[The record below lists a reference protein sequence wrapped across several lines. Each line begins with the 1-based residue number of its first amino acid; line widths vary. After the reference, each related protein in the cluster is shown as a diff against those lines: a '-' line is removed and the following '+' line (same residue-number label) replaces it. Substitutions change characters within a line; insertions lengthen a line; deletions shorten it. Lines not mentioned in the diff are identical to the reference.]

1 MSTTYPL
8 PTLAASITPA
18 GITAPSFD
26 DILSSLK
33 ASFRLI
39 YGADAYLE
47 ADSQDGQLLAIFARA
62 LHDCNMATIAAY
74 NSFSPQTAVGNGLSN
89 VVKIN
94 HMQRLVATRSQ
105 INLTLTGQAGTII
118 ASGIV
123 GDDDGNRW
131 LLPSVVTIPPA
142 GVIIATAQ
150 AEQVGAVGAPIGS
163 ATRILTPTAGWQSVT
178 NATAATP
185 GQPVESDAALRA
197 RQEITPALNSYTVIT
212 GLAAAIK
219 ALSGVT
225 YGVIYEND
233 TNTTNADGIPAHSI
247 ACVVKGGVAAEI
259 AQTIYERKG
268 PGVGT
273 HGTTTVAITDVSGA
287 TRNINFFIPTEVP
300 IKVGV
305 SLTPGV
311 GYTTNT
317 ADAIKQAIVDFINGL
332 DIGEDLVVSRLYGPA
347 LLGGS
352 AQSESYKITALQAA
366 LSPSGTLGT
375 ADVAMTFTQ
384 KAIAVVAD
392 VTITLV

>member
-1 MSTTYPL
+1 MPTSYPL
-8 PTLAASITPA
+8 PSLAASVTPF

-39 YGADAYLE
+39 YGEDAYLE

-94 HMQRLVATRSQ
+94 HMQRLVATKSQ
-105 INLTLTGQAGTII
+105 INLTLVGQAGTTIT
-118 ASGIV
+118 SGIV

-142 GVIIATAQ
+142 GTVIVTATA
-150 AEQVGAVGAPIGS
+150 EAVGALGAPAGS

-178 NATAATP
+178 NITAATP

-219 ALSGVT
+219 ALPGVT

-233 TNTTNADGIPAHSI
+233 TNTTDGDGIPAHSI
-247 ACVVKGGVAAEI
+247 ACVVKGGVAASI

-273 HGTTTVAITDVSGA
+273 HGTTTVPITDVSGA
-287 TRNINFFIPTEVP
+287 VRDIKFFIPTEVS
-300 IKVGV
+300 IKVGI
-305 SLTPGV
+305 SLVPGV
-311 GYTTNT
+311 GYTTNIG
-317 ADAIKQAIVDFINGL
+317 DEIKQAVVNFINGL
-332 DIGEDLVVSRLYGPA
+332 EIGEDLVVSRLYGPA
-347 LLGGS
+347 LLNGS
-352 AQSESYKITALQAA
+352 AQSESYKITLLQAA
-366 LSPSGTLGT
+366 LAPSGTLGT
-375 ADVAMTFTQ
+375 ADVSMTFTQ
-384 KAIAVVAD
+384 KAVAVVAD

>member
-1 MSTTYPL
+1 MPTSCPL
-8 PTLAASITPA
+8 ASLAVSVTPF
-18 GITAPSFD
+18 GITAPAFD

-39 YGADAYLE
+39 YGEDAYLE

-62 LHDCNMATIAAY
+62 LHDCNMATVAAY

-94 HMQRLVATRSQ
+94 HMQRLVATKSQ
-105 INLTLTGQAGTII
+105 INLTLVGQAGTTITN
-118 ASGIV
+118 GIV

-131 LLPSVVTIPPA
+131 FLPSVVTIPPA
-142 GVIIATAQ
+142 GTIIATAE
-150 AEQVGAVGAPIGS
+150 AEALGAINAPIGS

-197 RQEITPALNSYTVIT
+197 RQEITPALNSYTVVS

-233 TNTTNADGIPAHSI
+233 TNTTDANGIPAHSI
-247 ACVVKGGVAAEI
+247 ACVVKGGVASAI

-273 HGTTTVAITDVSGA
+273 HGTTTVTITDISGA
-287 TRNINFFIPTEVP
+287 ARDIKFFIPSEVP
-300 IKVGV
+300 IKVAV
-305 SLTPGV
+305 SLVPGV

-317 ADAIKQAIVDFINGL
+317 ADAIKRAVVDFINGL

-347 LLGGS
+347 LLSGS

-366 LSPSGTLGT
+366 LAPGGTLAT
-375 ADVAMTFTQ
+375 SDVVMTFTQ
-384 KAIAVVAD
+384 KATAVVAD